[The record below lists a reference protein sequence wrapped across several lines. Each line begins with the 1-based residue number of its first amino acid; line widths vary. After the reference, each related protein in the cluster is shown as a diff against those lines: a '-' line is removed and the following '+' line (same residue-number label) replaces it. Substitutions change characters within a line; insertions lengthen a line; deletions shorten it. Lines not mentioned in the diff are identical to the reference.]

1 MLEVDPMV
9 KLVEKIRM
17 ELNKHEIKLLDI
29 YRYNS
34 SKGSGR
40 TYDTFRVAYGGN
52 VFLVKFDKVKEAISL
67 DEIVKRIVKE
77 VGAK

>member
-17 ELNKHEIKLLDI
+17 ELNKHEIELLDI
-29 YRYNS
+29 YRYNP

-40 TYDTFRVAYGGN
+40 TYVTFRVAYGGN
-52 VFLVKFDKVKEAISL
+52 VFLVKFDKVKEAMSL